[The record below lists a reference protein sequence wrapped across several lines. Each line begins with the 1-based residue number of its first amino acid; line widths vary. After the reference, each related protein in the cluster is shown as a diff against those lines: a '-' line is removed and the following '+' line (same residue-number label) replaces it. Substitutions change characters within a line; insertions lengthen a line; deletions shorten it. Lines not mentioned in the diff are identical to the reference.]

1 MLSYHAYILFYMEI
15 WAVINRHQI
24 VVVSTWWE
32 GELKHAALSVLLKL
46 RGDRKYKGKCS
57 KVEIRIGT

>member
-1 MLSYHAYILFYMEI
+1 MEI